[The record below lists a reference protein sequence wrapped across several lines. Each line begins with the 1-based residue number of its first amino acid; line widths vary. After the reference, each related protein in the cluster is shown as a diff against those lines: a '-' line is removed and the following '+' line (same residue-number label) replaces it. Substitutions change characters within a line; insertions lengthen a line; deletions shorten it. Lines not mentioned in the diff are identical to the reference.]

1 MNLKK
6 GMYLVGNSG
15 FNWKNQ
21 LKINKGV
28 VAEKTVNTGIE
39 YFDNA
44 YLPVSEWRNLTES
57 EYKILSYS
65 GKQNKMFNTLG
76 LGEIPDELKTLFKA
90 IKLEECKTLFD
101 VLPKFQEDEKLT
113 LQLNETLNQYLN
125 QKSDTRRY
133 NFHRI
138 TRCLPD
144 MHTTTFHLYNKEHI
158 KYTGLHIDQSTKF
171 TPNTAYKSDNRI
183 SINISEESRYLYF
196 INLTLKQVYTDVK
209 KHYQDISVNSDN
221 IVELFFSLYPD
232 YPVIRIEIKPYQ
244 YYIAPTDNFI
254 HDGSTLGNKKFDITM
269 VFVGEF
275 NNY

>member
-6 GMYLVGNSG
+6 GMYLVGNSCPSLRQ
-15 FNWKNQ
+15 Q
-21 LKINKGV
+21 LKINTGV
-28 VAEKTVNTGIE
+28 VAEKVINTGIE

-44 YLPVSEWRNLTES
+44 YLPVDDWRDLTDT
-57 EYKILSYS
+57 EYNILSCS
-65 GKQNKMFNTLG
+65 KQKNKMFNTLG
-76 LGEIPDELKTLFKA
+76 LGEIPDELKKLFKE

-101 VLPKFQEDEKLT
+101 VQPKFQENEKLT
-113 LQLNETLNQYLN
+113 KKLNGVLNQFLN
-125 QKSDTRRY
+125 QKSDTQRY
-133 NFHRI
+133 HFHRI
-138 TRCLPD
+138 TRALPG
-144 MHTTTFHLYNKEHI
+144 MHTTTFHLHNKEFI

-196 INLTLKQVYTDVK
+196 VNLTLKQIYADVK
-209 KHYQDISVNSDN
+209 KHYKEISITSDN
-221 IVELFFSLYPD
+221 IVELFFSLYPN
-232 YPVIRIEIKPYQ
+232 YPIIRIEIKPYQ

-254 HDGSTLGNKKFDITM
+254 HDGSTLGNEKFDITM

>member
-6 GMYLVGNSG
+6 GMYLVGDSCSNLRE
-15 FNWKNQ
+15 Q
-21 LKINKGV
+21 LKINSGV
-28 VAEKTVNTGIE
+28 IAEKVINTGID

-44 YLPVSEWRNLTES
+44 YLPNHEWRDMADT
-57 EYKILSYS
+57 EYKILS
-65 GKQNKMFNTLG
+65 GPGQHKMFNTLG
-76 LGEIPDELKTLFKA
+76 LGEIPDELKTLFKK

-101 VLPKFQEDEKLT
+101 VQPKFQENEELT
-113 LQLNETLNQYLN
+113 LQLNNGLNKFLN
-125 QKSDTRRY
+125 QKSDAQKY
-133 NFHRI
+133 HFHRI
-138 TRCLPD
+138 TRSLPG
-144 MHTTTFHLYNKEHI
+144 MHTTTFHLHNKEHI

-196 INLTLKQVYTDVK
+196 VNLTLKQIYNDVK
-209 KHYQDISVNSDN
+209 KHYQDLSVTSDN

-232 YPVIRIEIKPYQ
+232 YPIIRIEVKPYQ